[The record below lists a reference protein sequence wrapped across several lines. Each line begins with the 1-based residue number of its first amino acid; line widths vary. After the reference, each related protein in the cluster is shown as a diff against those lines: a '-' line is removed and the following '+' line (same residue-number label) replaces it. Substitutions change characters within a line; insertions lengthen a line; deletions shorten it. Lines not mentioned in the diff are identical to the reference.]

1 MQCFFNTIAKENGYI
16 QNHRMKGGG
25 GWMRFKY
32 ETGRGSGIRTH
43 DFLLPKQARYQLRY
57 APYDWKQYYKL
68 FFGFYKRTNQK
79 NYFILQFVRSGFNRN
94 PDSFGA
100 RSSGGL
106 NGDFS
111 YRRDS

>member
-1 MQCFFNTIAKENGYI
+1 
-16 QNHRMKGGG
+16 
-25 GWMRFKY
+25 MRFKY